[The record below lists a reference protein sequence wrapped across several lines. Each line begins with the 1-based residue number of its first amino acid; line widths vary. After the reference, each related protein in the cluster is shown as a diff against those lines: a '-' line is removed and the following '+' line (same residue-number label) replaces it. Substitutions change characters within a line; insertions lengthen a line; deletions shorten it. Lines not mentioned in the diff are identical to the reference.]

1 MSEPSVFENK
11 YNCPWKHEFYVKDP
25 PTGDGE
31 RAVCPLCGS
40 SKTRVDLSLP
50 AEFQVKTIGADSTD
64 SIDATIDAT
73 ITAEARQ
80 KKEEAATA
88 VADLPRYRML
98 HELGRGACG
107 VVYRVRDEQVG
118 RDVALKRL
126 LKFTPRALQ
135 LFKQEFRSLAD
146 IAHPNLASLYDLHSE
161 DGDWSFTM
169 EFLDAVEFNEYVWS
183 GLEALSDRCQV
194 PDVQIAGQGTRLSEP
209 VLTRLYD
216 ALRQVAA
223 GLNVLHKAGVLHRDI
238 KHSNIMVTTEGR
250 VVLVDFGLAVD
261 SAAGGKGTVQGTPAF
276 MSPEQCAGRAASP
289 ATDWYG
295 IGTMLYEILT
305 GVLPFVG
312 PIEKILTRKR
322 KELPKEP
329 REIEPGIPAAL
340 NDLCMRLLQIKPA
353 DRPSVLEILRAIGAD
368 DEIALLEND
377 AAVAE
382 RSDID
387 LVGRDQHLQILRD
400 HFAALVVD
408 RASGSLGDSDVQDAR
423 YEADS
428 VFVHGRSGM
437 GKSVLVERFLQEIR
451 NDAGALVLSGRC
463 YEQESVPFK
472 ALDSLMDALATY
484 LGGLRE
490 RKLWSLIPEDS
501 RPLARVFPV
510 LGQLPGINNSD
521 RPSIE
526 NAEQQ
531 ELRQRA
537 VIALR
542 ELLARLGDRKKP
554 LVLYIDDLQWGD
566 VDSADLLVDLLR
578 PPNSPK
584 LLLLG
589 SYRTEG
595 IGTSPCLIAL
605 EKEYSSGEYQPP
617 RTDIAVEA
625 LTVDDSTK
633 LAMKLLG
640 RDDAETRKTAAQIA
654 SESGGWPFFVW
665 ELTQGVQDDPNIT
678 SGSLELDDVIWARA
692 CRLPDET
699 RRFLE
704 LVAVAARPISAADA
718 YRALDE
724 VERGQ
729 SLLAQLRTASFVRT
743 TTDEAQGTIVES
755 YHDRIR
761 ESVSVRVEKGIA
773 QKHHLSMATV
783 IEEASGIAAEDR
795 TQWLKSTKPI
805 TDETVDLTTE
815 QWNTV
820 FDVARHF
827 SAGGQNDQALPYAL
841 IAAEQ
846 ARRQDAL
853 EVAEQQFRVAENASD
868 DAPAHIQF
876 RIANGLGDVLMLRGK
891 YEEAEH
897 RLTKAHEVAA
907 DDIVR
912 AKTDRKL
919 GELAFK
925 RGRLQ
930 EAAEILET
938 ALRNMGRWVPRT
950 LVGYT
955 AGVAWEGW
963 VQLLH
968 TLLPSVFVHRR
979 NEIPTGMERV
989 RIGLMSRLA
998 YLNWFARGVAPTLWA
1013 HLAEMNR
1020 AEIYLPSLEL
1030 AQAWSEHAPALSMVP
1045 LHKRGIS
1052 YGEKSLKIRRAHG
1065 HRWGMAQSL
1074 HFLGLTQHSAGK
1086 LRESRSSLQQA
1097 VDIFEQTG
1105 DLWEANTVRYQLGLV
1120 HYRMGNPE
1128 LAIEY
1133 SKQVYR
1139 SGIEAGDD
1147 QASGIS
1153 LHCWII
1159 ASKGDVPAEII
1170 HAELSRER
1178 VDAQVT
1184 AQVLLAEAVRLFY
1197 ADDLEAALSRLD
1209 EAIIVIRKNTIRSV
1223 YIALVYSWRATVLR
1237 MLLARQSAD
1246 GFLDRKLLNS
1256 TKQAV
1261 RAARFMAWSYPIE
1274 RPHALREAGEVAL
1287 LQRRQEKA
1295 VRFYKASLLE
1305 AERLE
1310 MPREAAKTSE
1320 RMEELVKAIQT

>member
-11 YNCPWKHEFYVKDP
+11 YTCPWKHEFYVKDP

-50 AEFQVKTIGADSTD
+50 TEFQVKTIGADSTD

-80 KKEEAATA
+80 KKEEAATV

-146 IAHPNLASLYDLHSE
+146 IAHPNIASLYDLHSE

-169 EFLDAVEFNEYVWS
+169 ELLEAVEFNEYVWS
-183 GLEALSDRCQV
+183 GFASRDEICQV
-194 PDVQIAGQGTRLSEP
+194 VETQVAQQGTRLSAS
-209 VLTRLYD
+209 VIARLYN

-223 GLNVLHKAGVLHRDI
+223 GLDTLHKAGVLHRDI

-261 SAAGGKGTVQGTPAF
+261 AATGGKGTVQGTPAF
-276 MSPEQCAGRAASP
+276 MAPEQCAGRIASA

-295 IGTMLYEILT
+295 IGVMLYEVLT
-305 GVLPFVG
+305 GQLPFVG
-312 PIEKILTRKR
+312 SLEKMLTRKR
-322 KELPKEP
+322 KEIPKEP
-329 REIEPGIPAAL
+329 REIEPSVPAEL
-340 NDLCMRLLQIKPA
+340 NDLCMRLLEIKPDA
-353 DRPSVLEILRAIGAD
+353 RPSVEEILTTIGAD
-368 DEIALLEND
+368 GEIALLQNN
-377 AAVAE
+377 AAAIE
-382 RSDID
+382 RSDIE
-387 LVGRDQHLQILRD
+387 LVGRDRQLTVLRD
-400 HFAALVVD
+400 HFAKLVVD
-408 RASGSLGDSDVQDAR
+408 GISKTNADQESPEKHC
-423 YEADS
+423 EAES

-437 GKSVLVERFLQEIR
+437 GKSVLVERFLQEIQR
-451 NDAGALVLSGRC
+451 DADALVLSGRC

-472 ALDSLMDALATY
+472 ALDNLMDSLATY
-484 LGGLRE
+484 LAGR
-490 RKLWSLIPEDS
+490 RASTIKALIPEDS
-501 RPLARVFPV
+501 RPLVRLFPV
-510 LGQLPGINNSD
+510 FGQLPGIND
-521 RPSIE
+521 ETRPSIE

-537 VIALR
+537 IACLR
-542 ELLARLGDRKKP
+542 ELLTRIGQRKKP

-566 VDSADLLVDLLR
+566 EDSADLLVDLLR
-578 PPNSPK
+578 PPSSPQ

-589 SYRTEG
+589 SYRTEA
-595 IGTSPCLIAL
+595 IGMSPCLIEL
-605 EKEYSSGEYQPP
+605 ESGYSSGEIKPS
-617 RTDIAVEA
+617 RVDISVEA
-625 LTVDDSTK
+625 LTEQDSIS
-633 LAMKLLG
+633 LALKLLG
-640 RDDAETRKTAAQIA
+640 REDNDAREMATRIA

-665 ELTQGVQDDPNIT
+665 ELTQGVQDDPEIAN
-678 SGSLELDDVIWARA
+678 GSLELDDVIWARA
-692 CRLPDET
+692 CRLPEET

-704 LVAVAARPISAADA
+704 LVAVVARPIPAAEA
-718 YRALDE
+718 YRVLNE

-743 TTDEAQGTIVES
+743 TTDETLGTIVES

-761 ESVSVRVEKGIA
+761 ESVSARVDEATA
-773 QKHHLSMATV
+773 QKHHLSIAKV
-783 IEEASGIAAEDR
+783 IDDASGISAEDR
-795 TQWLKSTKPI
+795 DQWLKSTTPI
-805 TDETVDLTTE
+805 TDELVELSTE
-815 QWNTV
+815 QWNCV
-820 FDVARHF
+820 FDLARHF

-853 EVAEQQFRVAENASD
+853 EVAEQQFRVAEKASD
-868 DAPAHIQF
+868 DAPPHIQF

-938 ALRNMGRWVPRT
+938 ALRNMGQWVPRT

-968 TLLPSVFVHRR
+968 TLLPSFFVHRR
-979 NEIPTGMERV
+979 NEIPIGMERV

-1133 SKQVYR
+1133 SRQVYR

-1170 HAELSRER
+1170 QAELSRER

-1197 ADDLEAALSRLD
+1197 ADALEAALSRLD

-1223 YIALVYSWRATVLR
+1223 YVALIYSWRATILR

-1246 GFLDRKLLNS
+1246 GALDRKLLNL

-1287 LQRRQEKA
+1287 LQGRQEKA

-1320 RMEELVKAIQT
+1320 RMEELVNAVQT

>member
-11 YNCPWKHEFYVKDP
+11 YTCPWKHEFYVKDP

-31 RAVCPLCGS
+31 RGVCPLCGS

-50 AEFQVKTIGADSTD
+50 AEFVVSTIAADSTE

-80 KKEEAATA
+80 KKQEAATA

-146 IAHPNLASLYDLHSE
+146 IAHPNIASLYDLHSE

-169 EFLDAVEFNEYVWS
+169 ELLEAVEFNEYVWS
-183 GLEALSDRCQV
+183 GFEARNERCQV

-223 GLNVLHKAGVLHRDI
+223 GLNALHKAGVLHRDI

-276 MSPEQCAGRAASP
+276 MSPEQCAGRASSP

-329 REIEPGIPAAL
+329 REIEPGIPDEL
-340 NDLCMRLLQIKPA
+340 NDLCMKLLQIKPA

-377 AAVAE
+377 TAVAE

-400 HFAALVVD
+400 HFATLVVD
-408 RASGSLGDSDVQDAR
+408 RASDSRGDSDVEPSR

-437 GKSVLVERFLQEIR
+437 GKSVLVERFLQEIQD
-451 NDAGALVLSGRC
+451 DAGALVLAGRC

-484 LGGLRE
+484 LGGLKE

-501 RPLARVFPV
+501 RPLVRVFPV
-510 LGQLPGINNSD
+510 LGQLSGINNSD

-526 NAEQQ
+526 NAEQH

-542 ELLARLGDRKKP
+542 ELLTRLGERTKP

-595 IGTSPCLIAL
+595 IGTSPCLIEL
-605 EKEYSSGEYQPP
+605 EKEYSSGEHQPP

-633 LAMKLLG
+633 LALKLLG

-678 SGSLELDDVIWARA
+678 TGSLELDDVIWARA
-692 CRLPDET
+692 CRLPEET

-704 LVAVAARPISAADA
+704 LVAVAARPIFAADA
-718 YRALDE
+718 YRALGE

-729 SLLAQLRTASFVRT
+729 SLLAQLRTANFVRT
-743 TTDEAQGTIVES
+743 TTDETQGTIVES

-761 ESVSVRVEKGIA
+761 VSVSARVEQATA
-773 QKHHLSMATV
+773 QKLHLSMAKV
-783 IEEASGIAAEDR
+783 IEEASGITVEDR
-795 TQWLKSTKPI
+795 TQWLNSTTPI
-805 TDETVDLTTE
+805 TDETVELTAG
-815 QWNTV
+815 QWNIV
-820 FDVARHF
+820 FDLARHF
-827 SAGGQNDQALPYAL
+827 SAGGRNDQALPYAL

-853 EVAEQQFRVAENASD
+853 EVAEQQFKVAEQGAP
-868 DAPAHIQF
+868 DAPAHVQF
-876 RIANGLGDVLMLRGK
+876 RVANGLGDVLMLRGK
-891 YEEAEH
+891 YDEAAH
-897 RLTKAHEVAA
+897 RLTAAHEVAA
-907 DDIVR
+907 DEIVR

-925 RGRLQ
+925 RGRMQ

-938 ALRNMGRWVPRT
+938 AIRNMGQRVPRS
-950 LVGYT
+950 LPGYVM
-955 AGVAWEGW
+955 GVTWECW

-968 TLLPSVFVHRR
+968 TLLPTFFVHRR
-979 NEIPTGMERV
+979 KEIPTGAERV
-989 RIGLMSRLA
+989 RITLMSRLS
-998 YLNWFARGVAPTLWA
+998 YLNWFARGAIPTLWS
-1013 HLAEMNR
+1013 HLVEMNR
-1020 AEIYLPSLEL
+1020 AERYLPSLEL
-1030 AQAWSEHAPALSMVP
+1030 AQAWSEHAPALSMIP
-1045 LHKRGIS
+1045 LHNRGIR
-1052 YGEKSLKIRRAHG
+1052 YAEKSLKIRRAHG

-1074 HFLGLTQHSAGK
+1074 HFLGLAQHSAGC
-1086 LRESRSSLQQA
+1086 LREAASNFEQA
-1097 VDIFEQTG
+1097 VEIFEQTG
-1105 DLWEANTVRYQLGLV
+1105 DFWEANTVRYQLGLV
-1120 HYRMGNPE
+1120 HYRLGNSD
-1128 LAIEY
+1128 LAIDY
-1133 SKQVYR
+1133 SKRVYR
-1139 SGIEAGDD
+1139 SGIELGDD
-1147 QASGIS
+1147 QACGIS
-1153 LHCWII
+1153 LHGWVI
-1159 ASKGDVPAEII
+1159 AAQGDVPAEII
-1170 HAELSRER
+1170 QKELDRER
-1178 VDAQVT
+1178 ADAQVT
-1184 AQVLLAEAVRLFY
+1184 TQVLLAEAVRLFH
-1197 ADDLEAALSRLD
+1197 ANALTEALSRVD
-1209 EAIIVIRKNTIRSV
+1209 EAMLIVRKNMLRSAYV
-1223 YIALVYSWRATVLR
+1223 ALIYSWRVTVLR
-1237 MLLARQSAD
+1237 AILQQQSAS
-1246 GFLDRKLLNS
+1246 GELDS
-1256 TKQAV
+1256 TSLRRARSAI
-1261 RAARFMAWSYPIE
+1261 RAARFMAWAYPVE
-1274 RPHALREAGEVAL
+1274 RPHTLREAGEVAL
-1287 LQRRQEKA
+1287 LQGRADQAK
-1295 VRFYKASLLE
+1295 RFFQSSLKE
-1305 AERLE
+1305 AQQLE
-1310 MPREAAKTSE
+1310 MPDEVE
-1320 RMEELVKAIQT
+1320 RTKERLNEI